1 MSSNESENSRQNDSG
16 SSGKV
21 AAQRKRDVQHFRENF
36 ISDKP
41 NLMLRSCFETS
52 NSMAI
57 YSDEAETKG
66 RKYRNKELTE
76 ACCYFCRPTASP
88 LR

>member
-1 MSSNESENSRQNDSG
+1 MSSNELENSRQNDSG

-21 AAQRKRDVQHFRENF
+21 AAQRKRDVQHFRGNF

-57 YSDEAETKG
+57 LMRQKLKAE
-66 RKYRNKELTE
+66 NTE
-76 ACCYFCRPTASP
+76 TGN
-88 LR
+88 